1 MAFGNGVFVVV
12 GDDGYISTSTNGT
25 IWGTAFMTGTSKW
38 KSVTYSDGKFV
49 VVGEDGYISSSNDGM
64 SWSDPI
70 PIRDNS
76 G

>member
-1 MAFGNGVFVVV
+1 
-12 GDDGYISTSTNGT
+12 
-25 IWGTAFMTGTSKW
+25 MTGTSKW

-76 G
+76 GNKVKTTFNSILRLAD